1 MRKNVSTDNE
11 YKIHFLHHSTGLI
24 VYQGARSSLQVLGHT
39 LIAGKSDVPKW
50 FDEYNKSH
58 GTAYEISEQ
67 LFPKSKPYGWN
78 NYPYDYYTIWVKHAG
93 NQPYMEEPTLEI
105 LAKKYK
111 MIIFKHCF
119 PVGDISESLD
129 NPDIDSPKK
138 QIENY
143 KLQYQALKRK
153 MLEFPDT
160 KFLLWTGA
168 ARVETET
175 NRANAERSKAFFNWV
190 RNEWDTANDNIYLFD
205 FESLETDGG
214 MYLKNEYAQN
224 PLNSH
229 PNKAFAKNIAPLFCQ
244 RIIDVIENNG
254 TKTTL
259 TGIKK

>member
-1 MRKNVSTDNE
+1 MRKNVSTGKE

-24 VYQGARSSLQVLGHT
+24 IYQGARSSLQLLGHT
-39 LIAGKSDVPKW
+39 IIAGKSDVPKW
-50 FDEYNKSH
+50 FDEYNKSN
-58 GTAYEISEQ
+58 GTSYQISEQ

-78 NYPYDYYTIWVKHAG
+78 NYPYDYYTLWVKHAG
-93 NQPYMEEPTLEI
+93 NQPYLEEPTLEI
-105 LAKKYK
+105 LTKKYN

-119 PVGDISESLD
+119 PVGDLSESID
-129 NPDIDSPKK
+129 NPDINSQKK

-168 ARVETET
+168 ARVEAET
-175 NRANAERSKAFFNWV
+175 NRANAERSKSFFNWV

-205 FESLETDGG
+205 FENLETDGG
-214 MYLKNEYAQN
+214 LFLKDEYAQN
-224 PLNSH
+224 PRNSH
-229 PNKAFAKNIAPLFCQ
+229 PNKAFAKKIAPLFCQ
-244 RIIDVIENNG
+244 RVVDVIENNG

-259 TGIKK
+259 TGIYK